1 VKSKNKSK
9 NKTKNKTKS
18 KKNLDSEVGSTAEIE
33 SCLYMLKDILRG
45 AVTTDTPAQTEKVFN
60 LLTSL
65 HFAQVVEVKNG
76 FQDKDGVPFDPAN

>member
-1 VKSKNKSK
+1 MKSKNKSK
-9 NKTKNKTKS
+9 TKT

-45 AVTTDTPAQTEKVFN
+45 AVTTDTPAQTEKVFK

-65 HFAQVVEVKNG
+65 PFAKVFEVKNG
-76 FQDKDGVPFDPAN
+76 FQDKKGKPFDPAN

>member
-1 VKSKNKSK
+1 VKSNNKTKSK
-9 NKTKNKTKS
+9 NKTKT

-76 FQDKDGVPFDPAN
+76 FQDKDGVPFNPAN